1 MEPCV
6 KKRRSELTRESIAGQ
21 ASEGLLLLF
30 ELDVSVN
37 ANARHSVHS
46 PVPCPPQSVR
56 SAAQRVCIDA
66 GATTQEPRFPYY
78 VQLNP
83 SRLSRQGPAG
93 PHQRQ
98 QNSSLFYH
106 PSSGSKPPVI
116 HPSLPCFLILSAIQ
130 KQQHNGSADSP
141 YPRRLRGQGPVRLHP
156 SQGRRRSHP

>member
-1 MEPCV
+1 MG
-6 KKRRSELTRESIAGQ
+6 I
-21 ASEGLLLLF
+21 F
-30 ELDVSVN
+30 ELDASVN
-37 ANARHSVHS
+37 ANARHSVHHL
-46 PVPCPPQSVR
+46 VPCPPQSVR

-66 GATTQEPRFPYY
+66 GAPTTFTQEPRFPHY

-116 HPSLPCFLILSAIQ
+116 LPSLPCCHILSAIP
-130 KQQHNGSADSP
+130 KQQH
-141 YPRRLRGQGPVRLHP
+141 
-156 SQGRRRSHP
+156 